1 MLWLRRFSLTQRLA
15 FITLLMAL
23 ILTLLTILVLN
34 RHHEALRQQ
43 AFSENQHLVET
54 AYSVAEAYADRA
66 SSGLLSVEEAQERAL
81 DTLSTLR
88 YDNNNYFWVQD
99 DLPRMVMHP
108 LREDLNG
115 KDLRSFEDGNGKR
128 FFTEMANVVQS
139 EGEGFVDYVW
149 PLPGE
154 TVPTEKISY
163 VKAFKPW
170 GWTIGSGIYLTR
182 LEADYAHLRNLII
195 GASIIS
201 ILLVAGLVALIGGSV
216 VRPVQQV
223 TESMKDIAKGEGDLT
238 QSLPE
243 DGADEMTRLARYFN
257 EYTEKM
263 RQSLISVR
271 KTLSQVT
278 EQANQ
283 LDHASSAS
291 NAQSQSQSQNT
302 LQVAAAMEQMTTQ
315 IQDVSQ
321 HAETANHST
330 EEARNHIQQAAKV
343 VEVAVSDMRGLS
355 TEIESVNNVVE
366 ALASQSQNI
375 GSVLDVI
382 RGIAEQTNLLALNA
396 AIEAARAGEQGR
408 GFAVVADEVRTLAS
422 RTGQSTDEIQVMIE
436 KLQGGASAAVTAVK
450 TSQEAAVGTS
460 DKTAHANQSL
470 QQADTLMNDIVSMN
484 SEIAIATEQ
493 QAEAAKEVNM
503 RINDL
508 SGSADQS
515 LASSQEL
522 ASTSVLLRQ
531 SCEALKAITDGF
543 KLER

>member
-15 FITLLMAL
+15 FITLLMAI
-23 ILTLLTILVLN
+23 ILTLLTILALN

-54 AYSVAEAYADRA
+54 AHSVATAFAARV
-66 SSGLLSVEEAQERAL
+66 SSGQLSLEEAKTQAL
-81 DTLSTLR
+81 ETIATLR
-88 YDNNNYFWVQD
+88 YDENNYFWVQD
-99 DLPRMVMHP
+99 DLPRMIMHP
-108 LREDLNG
+108 MRSDLDG
-115 KDLRSFEDGNGKR
+115 QDLRNFEDANGKR
-128 FFTEMANVVQS
+128 FFTEMAEVVQQQ
-139 EGEGFVDYVW
+139 GEGFVEYVW

-154 TVPTEKISY
+154 TAPTEKISY
-163 VKAFKPW
+163 VKSFKPW

-182 LEADYAHLRNLII
+182 LDAEYSHLRNLFI
-195 GASIIS
+195 GASFAS
-201 ILLVAGLVALIGGSV
+201 ILLVAGLMALIGGSV

-238 QSLPE
+238 QALPE

-263 RQSLISVR
+263 RHSLIAVR
-271 KTLSQVT
+271 RTLSQVT

-283 LDHASSAS
+283 LDKASSAS

-302 LQVAAAMEQMTTQ
+302 LQVAAAMEQMVTQ

-330 EEARNHIQQAAKV
+330 EEARNHIRQAAKV
-343 VEVAVSDMRGLS
+343 VEVAVNDMRDLS
-355 TEIESVNNVVE
+355 TEIESVNNVVD
-366 ALASQSQNI
+366 ALASQSQSI

-436 KLQGGASAAVTAVK
+436 KLQSGASAAVTAVK

-460 DKTAHANQSL
+460 DKTSHANQSL
-470 QQADTLMNDIVSMN
+470 QQADRLMNDIVAMN

-493 QAEAAKEVNM
+493 QAEAANEVNM

-515 LASSQEL
+515 LASSHEL
-522 ASTSVLLRQ
+522 ASTSEMLRK

>member
-15 FITLLMAL
+15 FITLLMAI
-23 ILTLLTILVLN
+23 ILTLLTILALN
-34 RHHEALRQQ
+34 RHHNALRQQ
-43 AFSENQHLVET
+43 AFNENQHLVET
-54 AYSVAEAYADRA
+54 AYSVAAAFAERV
-66 SSGLLSVEEAQERAL
+66 SSGQLSVDEAKARAL
-81 DTLSTLR
+81 ETIATLR
-88 YDNNNYFWVQD
+88 YDENNYFWVQD
-99 DLPRMVMHP
+99 DLPSMVMHP
-108 LREDLNG
+108 MRPDLDG
-115 KDLRSFEDGNGKR
+115 QDLRNFEDANGKR
-128 FFTEMANVVQS
+128 FFSEMADVVQQQ
-139 EGEGFVDYVW
+139 GEGFVEYVW

-154 TVPTEKISY
+154 TEPTEKISY
-163 VKAFKPW
+163 VKSFTPW

-182 LEADYAHLRNLII
+182 LDAEYAHLRNLFIA
-195 GASIIS
+195 ASIAS

-238 QSLPE
+238 RALPE

-263 RQSLISVR
+263 RQSLIAVR
-271 KTLSQVT
+271 RTLSQVT

-283 LDHASSAS
+283 LDKASSTS

-330 EEARNHIQQAAKV
+330 EEARNHIRQAAKV
-343 VEVAVSDMRGLS
+343 VEVAVSDMRDLS
-355 TEIESVNNVVE
+355 TEIESVNSVVD
-366 ALASQSQNI
+366 ALASQSQSI

-436 KLQGGASAAVTAVK
+436 KLQSGASAAVTAVK

-460 DKTAHANQSL
+460 DKTSHANQSL

-522 ASTSVLLRQ
+522 ASTSEMLRK